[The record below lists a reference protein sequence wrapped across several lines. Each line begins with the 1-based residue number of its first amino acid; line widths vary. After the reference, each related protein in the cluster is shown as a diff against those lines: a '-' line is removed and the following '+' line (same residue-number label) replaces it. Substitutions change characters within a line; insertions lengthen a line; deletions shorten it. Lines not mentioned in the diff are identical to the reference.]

1 CQPPQ
6 SELAAALEQLVDG
19 KVPFEDEVAAIFDLR
34 DGVEARQLYPLA
46 LLDGEL
52 GPEDQGPIVEPFAND
67 VGAQSVGSG
76 LECSDVVNR
85 QEGIVILAE
94 ADLRTIEL
102 PLDEVVAVEVIC
114 RLEGEEGCDTH
125 HHGAENFIA
134 DIEVVV
140 CEAAALAG
148 EDAVVWILGGI
159 LRHAD
164 PEEVAPSRSNN
175 EVAPSRGGEE
185 IDGVLDGLVG
195 AVVGGFESAVW
206 AMLRVRTVVEAAV
219 GKWSAQPSVEE
230 QK

>member
-1 CQPPQ
+1 MTVASLPGSLRCRRAPKISVILWAVSRHSPSSQPR
-6 SELAAALEQLVDG
+6 SNSLWMG
-19 KVPFEDEVAAIFDLR
+19 KFRLKMKLR
-34 DGVEARQLYPLA
+34 QDGVEARQLYPLA

-85 QEGIVILAE
+85 QKGIVIFAE

-164 PEEVAPSRSNN
+164 PEARPLFHTLED
-175 EVAPSRGGEE
+175 E
-185 IDGVLDGLVG
+185 IDAIGVPLCH
-195 AVVGGFESAVW
+195 SA
-206 AMLRVRTVVEAAV
+206 
-219 GKWSAQPSVEE
+219 
-230 QK
+230 

>member
-1 CQPPQ
+1 MM
-6 SELAAALEQLVDG
+6 SGLSLSAAAWS
-19 KVPFEDEVAAIFDLR
+19 AATSSI
-34 DGVEARQLYPLA
+34 ARKACQK
-46 LLDGEL
+46 
-52 GPEDQGPIVEPFAND
+52 
-67 VGAQSVGSG
+67 
-76 LECSDVVNR
+76 
-85 QEGIVILAE
+85 GIVIFAE

-164 PEEVAPSRSNN
+164 PEARPLFHTLED
-175 EVAPSRGGEE
+175 E
-185 IDGVLDGLVG
+185 IDAIGVPLCH
-195 AVVGGFESAVW
+195 SA
-206 AMLRVRTVVEAAV
+206 
-219 GKWSAQPSVEE
+219 
-230 QK
+230 

>member
-1 CQPPQ
+1 MTVASLPGSLRCRRAPKISVILWAVSRHSPSSQPR
-6 SELAAALEQLVDG
+6 SNSLWMG
-19 KVPFEDEVAAIFDLR
+19 KFPFEDEVAAIFDLR

-46 LLDGEL
+46 LLDGKL

-159 LRHAD
+159 T
-164 PEEVAPSRSNN
+164 
-175 EVAPSRGGEE
+175 
-185 IDGVLDGLVG
+185 
-195 AVVGGFESAVW
+195 SA
-206 AMLRVRTVVEAAV
+206 R
-219 GKWSAQPSVEE
+219 
-230 QK
+230 

>member
-1 CQPPQ
+1 MLEVGAEDMMDMLDLIDDGGELAGQPPVEAGPEDLGNLVVCQPPQ
-6 SELAAALEQLVDG
+6 PELAAALEQFVDG

-34 DGVEARQLYPLA
+34 DRVEARQLDPLT
-46 LLDGEL
+46 LLDGEF

-102 PLDEVVAVEVIC
+102 LLDEVVAVEVIC
-114 RLEGEEGCDTH
+114 RVEGEEGCDTH

-148 EDAVVWILGGI
+148 EDAVVWIFGGI

-164 PEEVAPSRSNN
+164 PEARSLFHTL
-175 EVAPSRGGEE
+175 EDE
-185 IDGVLDGLVG
+185 IDAIGVPLCH
-195 AVVGGFESAVW
+195 SA
-206 AMLRVRTVVEAAV
+206 
-219 GKWSAQPSVEE
+219 
-230 QK
+230 

>member
-1 CQPPQ
+1 MTVASLPGSMRCRRAPKISVILWAVSRHSPSSQPR
-6 SELAAALEQLVDG
+6 SNFVDG

-46 LLDGEL
+46 FLDGEL

-164 PEEVAPSRSNN
+164 PEARPLFHTLED
-175 EVAPSRGGEE
+175 E
-185 IDGVLDGLVG
+185 IDAIGVPLCH
-195 AVVGGFESAVW
+195 SA
-206 AMLRVRTVVEAAV
+206 
-219 GKWSAQPSVEE
+219 
-230 QK
+230 